1 MSNFSDE
8 VPVRFTT
15 RLRSVIH
22 KAAVAA
28 CAAVLLQACATRAPT
43 ATAAPDD
50 SCPTGQVRL
59 TGVKAYALYVDPRGR
74 DFDQYESKSTVV
86 QNRCIE
92 PAAPPSNNDACQSP
106 NSCTLRREGVTYCYR
121 PPC

>member
-1 MSNFSDE
+1 MSYVSDE
-8 VPVRFTT
+8 VTVRFTT
-15 RLRSVIH
+15 TLRSVIH

-28 CAAVLLQACATRAPT
+28 CAVVLLQACASTPPT
-43 ATAAPDD
+43 AKAAPDGT
-50 SCPTGQVRL
+50 CPPGQVRL

-92 PAAPPSNNDACQSP
+92 PAAPPSNTTRA
-106 NSCTLRREGVTYCYR
+106 RRPTAA
-121 PPC
+121 P